1 MKKAF
6 VIIRV
11 SSQDQLKGYGPDVQW
26 LDDVIPNAP
35 LLGLEVSEQYKRVI
49 QESATTWER
58 PKFEGL
64 MREAL
69 ALYAKKEIEALLF
82 PRVDRESRFLFG
94 SFPLL
99 CEVVRSGLKVF
110 FARERL
116 ELDPNNPESTE
127 RYFSKATQ
135 AQAYIETM
143 KINTMRAKRRL
154 ADKGILPTGTGKG
167 LYGYK
172 WDKENKRRITIEYE
186 SKIVQLIFTMLADG
200 VGCFNVART
209 LNEKGIPTK
218 TGGKWSARTIYNMA
232 GNPSYT
238 GMTYYGQTQGSRKT
252 KLIKQPK
259 SDWILLP
266 DATPAIISKE
276 LFNRVQEIREQNREL
291 HRAKTTHGYF
301 LRGHVFCGYCGSP
314 LVGSFMNHRFRYYHC
329 RATYATVTRVKACN
343 ARYIRA
349 DYLEDVVWQSI
360 RKVLEKPEVVMA
372 GIKEQLETEQNY
384 SIQGVSLDREIEKLK
399 KQIKNYDSQEKR
411 LVQLFRYG
419 EINQDSILDELNS
432 LKKDQEEDK
441 TKLVSLQHT
450 KERIASLEK
459 ADIKLAEYCQ
469 RLKSDLDSASYQEKQ
484 EILDMLAIK
493 VTATP
498 DNINIDGVIP
508 LETTSTQTSDKS
520 SVLTHHWTNM
530 GMFART

>member
-1 MKKAF
+1 MRKAF

-26 LDDVIPNAP
+26 LDDVLPNAP
-35 LLGLEVSEQYKRVI
+35 ILGLEVSEQYKRVI

-99 CEVVRSGLKVF
+99 CEVVKSGLKVF

-116 ELDPNNPESTE
+116 ELDPNNPESAE

-154 ADKGILPTGTGKG
+154 ADKGILPIGTGKG

-172 WDKENKRRITIEYE
+172 WDEETKKRIPLEFE
-186 SKIVQLIFTMLADG
+186 AKIVQQVFSLLADG
-200 VGCFNVART
+200 IGCFNIAKT
-209 LNEKGIPTK
+209 LNTQGIPSK
-218 TGGKWSARTIYNMA
+218 TGGKWSPRTIYNMA
-232 GNPSYT
+232 GNPCYT
-238 GMTYYGQTQGSRKT
+238 GMTYYGQTQGSRIT
-252 KLIKQPK
+252 KLVKQPK

-266 DATPAIISKE
+266 DTTPAIMSPE
-276 LFNRVQEIREQNREL
+276 LFNRVQEIQQQNREL
-291 HRAKTTHGYF
+291 HKAKTTHEYL
-301 LRGHVFCGYCGSP
+301 LRGHIHCGYCGSP
-314 LVGSFMNHRFRYYHC
+314 LVGSFMNHHWRYYHC
-329 RATYATVTRVKACN
+329 RGTYPTATREKICN
-343 ARYIRA
+343 AQYIRA
-349 DYLEDVVWQSI
+349 DYLEDIVWQNI
-360 RKVLEKPEVVMA
+360 RKVLEAPEVVMA
-372 GIKEQLETEQNY
+372 GIKEQLETEQNT
-384 SIQGVSLDREIEKLK
+384 IQGVSLDEEIQKLK

-411 LVQLFRYG
+411 LVQLFRYS
-419 EINQDSILDELNS
+419 EINQDNILDELNQLKREREGDKLTLGS
-432 LKKDQEEDK
+432 LI
-441 TKLVSLQHT
+441 ST
-450 KERIASLEK
+450 KERVATLEK
-459 ADIKLAEYCQ
+459 AEIKLTEYCQ
-469 RLKSDLDSASYQEKQ
+469 KLRNNLDSASYQDKRD
-484 EILDMLAIK
+484 ILDMLAIK

-498 DNINIDGVIP
+498 EAINIDGIIP
-508 LETTSTQTSDKS
+508 LETTPTQTLDKPANP
-520 SVLTHHWTNM
+520 THHWTNM
-530 GMFART
+530 GMTTWM